1 MANPTGDNRSG
12 GKGPDESDPGRLT
25 RKTSTILISAGGST
39 KVYRSVA
46 DVPAPLRRRL
56 LKSTSGAN
64 SATVLIADEGGRRE
78 ILRSLQGLPTELQ
91 SRLVRSISTKQ
102 ASGDDDQRL
111 KLGWRQWI
119 EIGLLGGIGMCLWLL
134 AAWK

>member
-1 MANPTGDNRSG
+1 MDNSTGDNRF
-12 GKGPDESDPGRLT
+12 GKGPEESDSGRLT
-25 RKTSTILISAGGST
+25 RKTSTILIAVGSST

-46 DVPAPLRRRL
+46 DVPAALRRRL

-78 ILRSLQGLPTELQ
+78 ILRSLQGLPTSVQ
-91 SRLVRSISTKQ
+91 SRLVRSLSAKR
-102 ASGDDDQRL
+102 AGGGDQDSL
-111 KLGWRQWI
+111 KLGWRQWV
-119 EIGLLGGIGMCLWLL
+119 EIGLLGGIGLCLWLL

>member
-1 MANPTGDNRSG
+1 M
-12 GKGPDESDPGRLT
+12 ERLT
-25 RKTSTILISAGGST
+25 QKTSTIVIATRGKT

-46 DVPAPLRRRL
+46 EVPPPLRRRL

-78 ILRSLQGLPTELQ
+78 ILRSLQGLPSELQ
-91 SRLVRSISTKQ
+91 SRLVRSL
-102 ASGDDDQRL
+102 SGGRAGPGRSRAL
-111 KLGWRQWI
+111 MLGWRQWV
-119 EIGLLGGIGMCLWLL
+119 EIGLLGAIGVCLWLL